1 MKIDATLP
9 SPVGSV
15 SVGISLDVTP
25 GGDLVSILDA
35 EQVDLIVVK
44 RTKLNSRKCEET

>member
-1 MKIDATLP
+1 MKVDAIPP

-25 GGDLVSILDA
+25 GGDRVAVLDA
-35 EQVDLIVVK
+35 EHVELFVAK
-44 RTKLNSRKCEET
+44 ETKKKPQR

>member
-1 MKIDATLP
+1 MEVYATPP

-25 GGDLVSILDA
+25 GGDYVAMMDTRQIKLVA
-35 EQVDLIVVK
+35 AK
-44 RTKLNSRKCEET
+44 RTKLNPQKW